1 MIKKTSLFRS
11 SPSDSS
17 QAVRMINQPI
27 FASKLDGYCHELYQM
42 YDKKNQMLVLMGS
55 KKSEIE
61 RDQQA
66 QLAFIHEELNAD
78 NNSCRDFLE
87 EQMQD
92 FFGN

>member
-1 MIKKTSLFRS
+1 MIKNLIISLLAVVFITSCT
-11 SPSDSS
+11 DD
-17 QAVRMINQPI
+17 QPTYS
-27 FASKLDGYCHELYQM
+27 ASELDGYCHELYQM
-42 YDKKNQMLVLMGS
+42 YDKKNQMLLLMGN

-78 NNSCRDFLE
+78 SNSCHDFLK